1 LNRFQDF
8 THRQIAVRMGVSERT
23 VERYIKEGLSVIA
36 EQLKAAL

>member
-1 LNRFQDF
+1 
-8 THRQIAVRMGVSERT
+8 VSERT